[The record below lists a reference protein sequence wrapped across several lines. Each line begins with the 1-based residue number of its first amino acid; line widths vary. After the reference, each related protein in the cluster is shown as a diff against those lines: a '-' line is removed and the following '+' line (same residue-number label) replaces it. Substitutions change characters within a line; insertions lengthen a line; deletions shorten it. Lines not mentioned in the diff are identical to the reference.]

1 VSIDDRLSFGEG
13 PLGGTSPET
22 QPEQPEPTKKP
33 NRAFIFLAIAM
44 GGLILLGIL
53 ALVGA
58 LGIWLPRQKA
68 TQIAQVTQTVAAM
81 TMEAAAW
88 TPTMMPSPT
97 FAPAT
102 WTPTPLP
109 TWTVQPTATATR
121 VVKAEEPTAKPT
133 ATPTKAK
140 SAEWGGGSQTP
151 SAGLGELG
159 GLGTAAIATGLAG
172 LVFAVRKLRNSR

>member
-1 VSIDDRLSFGEG
+1 MSIDDRLSFGEG
-13 PLGGTSPET
+13 PLGGTSPEG
-22 QPEQPEPTKKP
+22 QPEQPEPTRKP

-58 LGIWLPRQKA
+58 LGNWLPRQKA
-68 TQIAQVTQTVAAM
+68 TQIARVTQTVAAM

-88 TPTMMPSPT
+88 TPTVMPSPT
-97 FAPAT
+97 SAPAT
-102 WTPTPLP
+102 WTPTVLP

-140 SAEWGGGSQTP
+140 SAEWGGGTKTP
-151 SAGLGELG
+151 SAGLPV
-159 GLGTAAIATGLAG
+159 LGTAAIATGLAG
-172 LVFAVRKLRNSR
+172 LIFAVRKLRTPR

>member
-1 VSIDDRLSFGEG
+1 MSIDDRLSFGEG
-13 PLGGTSPET
+13 PLGGTPPES
-22 QPEQPEPTKKP
+22 QPEQPEPGKRP

-68 TQIAQVTQTVAAM
+68 TQIARVTQTVAAM
-81 TMEAAAW
+81 TMQAAAW
-88 TPTMMPSPT
+88 TPTVAPSPT
-97 FAPAT
+97 VAVAT

-109 TWTVQPTATATR
+109 TWTVIATATATR

-133 ATPTKAK
+133 ATATK
-140 SAEWGGGSQTP
+140 SMSSEWGGTTP

-159 GLGTAAIATGLAG
+159 GLGTAAIAAGLAG
-172 LVFAVRKLRNSR
+172 LIFAVRKLRTPR